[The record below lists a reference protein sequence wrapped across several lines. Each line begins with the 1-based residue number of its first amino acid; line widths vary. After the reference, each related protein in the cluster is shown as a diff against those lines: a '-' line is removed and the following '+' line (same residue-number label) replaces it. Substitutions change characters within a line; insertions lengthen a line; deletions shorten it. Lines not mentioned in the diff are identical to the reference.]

1 MGNIGN
7 AILFTLAKCAPVF
20 MTVIILAIVIAIIV
34 GISKTMYKKAPPNT
48 AMVITGPDLVAALT
62 STSNASMLETV
73 TKSMAPYAIA
83 RGNESVAEVTDRL
96 LRGTNLEKLIENLGK
111 VKE

>member
-1 MGNIGN
+1 
-7 AILFTLAKCAPVF
+7 
-20 MTVIILAIVIAIIV
+20 
-34 GISKTMYKKAPPNT
+34 
-48 AMVITGPDLVAALT
+48 
-62 STSNASMLETV
+62 MLETV